1 MKKIMWRIASQS
13 KWDQIFIN
21 QNQGNVF
28 RGGVKIK
35 MRKKSQTNV
44 TNIGTE
50 EASFKACFF

>member
-35 MRKKSQTNV
+35 MWKKLAEIPN
-44 TNIGTE
+44 
-50 EASFKACFF
+50 